1 MEVWLGGISC
11 LISEGGAR
19 MYSLW
24 VGIDVSKEF
33 FSVAGIDSGGNESF
47 SGSYSMGFNGFGEF
61 LKAVTSHCEDLSK
74 VIIAM
79 ESTGCYHI
87 NLFSF
92 LTSQGIRTMV
102 VNPLLIANYAKLSL
116 RKTKTDK
123 KDARTIAKFL
133 LDHQRE
139 ISQLSVSQDLQDL
152 RDLARER
159 ESLCH
164 LISATKVEIK
174 RVLRTTFPELESI
187 GDLYTRVMLRLL
199 QEYPSARLVRA
210 AKPKAIAKALKQPY
224 VGNKLTFSAEDILRA
239 AQRSVA
245 TVSPAKEI
253 ILRGKIATLL
263 HLQERLDEVTKLLT
277 DLCKSTRVED
287 LNILRSIKGV
297 GPKTAAPFLAEM
309 GEVKNYS
316 SHKKVI
322 AYAGMDPSVH
332 QSGKFIGMSKLSK
345 RGNRHLR
352 RAIYLM
358 TASVV
363 SKNTFFKAYFLK
375 RKREGLAPQKAL
387 FATAHKLIRVI
398 FAMLSQRTYFKVKE
412 ALSK

>member
-1 MEVWLGGISC
+1 MEVWLGGRSC
-11 LISEGGAR
+11 PISEGGGG
-19 MYSLW
+19 MDSLL
-24 VGIDVSKEF
+24 VGIDVSKES
-33 FSVAGIDSGGNESF
+33 FSVAGIDSEGNESF
-47 SGSYSMGFNGFGEF
+47 SRSYSMDSSGFGEF
-61 LKAVTSHCEDLSK
+61 LKTITSHCEDLSK
-74 VIIAM
+74 IIIGM

-87 NLFSF
+87 NLYSF
-92 LTSQGIRTMV
+92 LASQQIHTLV
-102 VNPLLIANYAKLSL
+102 INPLLIANYAKLSL

-133 LDHQRE
+133 LDHRQE
-139 ISQLSVSQDLQDL
+139 VCQLSVSQDLQDL
-152 RDLARER
+152 RDLSRER

-164 LISATKVEIK
+164 LMSATKVEIK
-174 RVLRTTFPELESI
+174 RVIRTTFPELESM
-187 GDLYTRVMLRLL
+187 GDLYTRTMIRFL

-210 AKPKAIAKALKQPY
+210 AKSKAIAKALKRPS
-224 VGNKLTFSAEDILRA
+224 VGNKLTLTAEEIVKA
-239 AQRSVA
+239 AQSSVA

-263 HLQERLDEVTKLLT
+263 HLQERLAEVTKLLT
-277 DLCKSTRVED
+277 DLCQSTKLED
-287 LNILRSIKGV
+287 LEILRSIKGV
-297 GPKTAAPFLAEM
+297 GPNTAAPLLAEM

-316 SHKKVI
+316 SHKKII

-332 QSGKFIGMSKLSK
+332 ESGKYVGMSKLSK

-363 SKNTFFKAYFLK
+363 SQNAFFKAYFLK

-398 FAMLSQRTYFKVKE
+398 FAMLSQRTHFKVKE
-412 ALSK
+412 A

>member
-61 LKAVTSHCEDLSK
+61 LKTITSHCEDLSK

-87 NLFSF
+87 NLYSF
-92 LTSQGIRTMV
+92 LTSQEIRTMV
-102 VNPLLIANYAKLSL
+102 INPLLIANYAKLSL

-133 LDHQRE
+133 LDHQQE

-224 VGNKLTFSAEDILRA
+224 VGNKLSFSAEDILRA

-277 DLCKSTRVED
+277 DLCKRTRVED
-287 LNILRSIKGV
+287 LKILRSIKGV

-309 GEVKNYS
+309 GEVNNYS
-316 SHKKVI
+316 SHKKII

-412 ALSK
+412 AL